1 MFSCSKEIAKDAIIY
16 SYQRHINGFSA
27 NLEEEMA
34 AEIAS
39 EFIEAC
45 KQFHSLYMY
54 IYSVNEVYINCHAE
68 HPKVVSVFL
77 NQGRQLHTTHSWEF
91 MLMEKEIGGVIHP
104 SSLWE
109 KANFGE
115 DIIIGNLDTG
125 NFFSGLCFVPHY
137 QYLFCHPM
145 SAFTVVCRSY

>member
-1 MFSCSKEIAKDAIIY
+1 MTSLDHSWEGKQRGTYLIFVFRKKLLLFFIFHLFSCSKEIAKDAIIY

-54 IYSVNEVYINCHAE
+54 IYIVLMRYILTAMQSIQKLC
-68 HPKVVSVFL
+68 
-77 NQGRQLHTTHSWEF
+77 R
-91 MLMEKEIGGVIHP
+91 
-104 SSLWE
+104 
-109 KANFGE
+109 
-115 DIIIGNLDTG
+115 
-125 NFFSGLCFVPHY
+125 FF
-137 QYLFCHPM
+137 
-145 SAFTVVCRSY
+145 